1 MTMSGLS
8 IETEQLTEV
17 GARLDAIAGRL
28 SDLLQAERTH
38 LDTVPV
44 GRDEVSTRAS
54 STLNTVHASYT
65 ESAEA
70 GIAELREIAAALRT
84 NTGKV
89 IDADAEFTA

>member
-1 MTMSGLS
+1 MSGLS
-8 IETEQLTEV
+8 IETQQLTEV

-28 SDLLQAERTH
+28 SDLLQAEHPH

-44 GRDEVSTRAS
+44 GRDEVSARAS
-54 STLNTVHASYT
+54 STLNTVHASYA

-70 GIAELREIAAALRT
+70 GIAELREIAAALRS